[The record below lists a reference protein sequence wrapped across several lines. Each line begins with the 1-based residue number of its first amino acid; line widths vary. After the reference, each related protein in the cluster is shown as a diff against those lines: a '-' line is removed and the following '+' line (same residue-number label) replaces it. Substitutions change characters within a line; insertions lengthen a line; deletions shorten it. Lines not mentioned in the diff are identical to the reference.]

1 MVSLLDE
8 AARLLEQAS
17 YDALNVE
24 GKADQYAM
32 FTATWAVKHYR
43 AEVNKRLVTA
53 VHTGEERE
61 SFHFVESVVW
71 SASFCISCTPSGP
84 FQQLHSE
91 YTNMTR
97 ESKRERAREYSFY
110 VLLLLSNKLFIC

>member
-53 VHTGEERE
+53 VHTGEKHLIGVIVPMNR
-61 SFHFVESVVW
+61 
-71 SASFCISCTPSGP
+71 
-84 FQQLHSE
+84 
-91 YTNMTR
+91 
-97 ESKRERAREYSFY
+97 
-110 VLLLLSNKLFIC
+110 